1 VKPTTI
7 RILLSLVV
15 TRGWSIRQIDI
26 QNVFLHGLLN
36 EDVYMRQPP
45 GFVDGVHPTYLCKLD
60 KSQYGLKQAP
70 RAWFSRFSVKLIDLG
85 FHASKADVSLFI
97 FNKEGVQMYMLIYV
111 DDIII
116 ISSSPMGTDHLLAQL
131 QTTFV
136 VKDLGTLSYFLGIEV
151 RHSPQGL
158 VLMQHKYIKDLL
170 SRTNMLAS
178 KGVTTP
184 MVPTDKLVLHGGTP
198 LSTDDATKYRSVVGA
213 LQYILL
219 TRPNLS
225 LLC

>member
-1 VKPTTI
+1 
-7 RILLSLVV
+7 
-15 TRGWSIRQIDI
+15 
-26 QNVFLHGLLN
+26 
-36 EDVYMRQPP
+36 
-45 GFVDGVHPTYLCKLD
+45 
-60 KSQYGLKQAP
+60 
-70 RAWFSRFSVKLIDLG
+70 
-85 FHASKADVSLFI
+85 
-97 FNKEGVQMYMLIYV
+97 MYMLIYV